1 MNSLQ
6 DRIEDAVVQADEI
19 NGKNLQFE
27 GGLTVSSSVVSG
39 AYALAK
45 TVGKAPPISKMQSVK
60 FANYFLSRQDLFFSE
75 KNAYTMAVKNRLPK
89 PWADARF
96 FQPSAQALVA

>member
-1 MNSLQ
+1 M
-6 DRIEDAVVQADEI
+6 VQADEI

-60 FANYFLSRQDLFFSE
+60 FANYFLSR
-75 KNAYTMAVKNRLPK
+75 
-89 PWADARF
+89 
-96 FQPSAQALVA
+96 